1 MIEEHKASKDPEP
14 LTITGRTMKTMLTAC
29 GVPGEKA
36 EKFEK
41 ACAEQFGADAA
52 LSPRNLVETKKFEI
66 ETPECKFALTPSN
79 ASGSRRATL
88 TVHRTSSFPPAR
100 ACR

>member
-1 MIEEHKASKDPEP
+1 
-14 LTITGRTMKTMLTAC
+14 MKTILTAC

-36 EKFEK
+36 EKFEE

-66 ETPECKFALTPSN
+66 ETPEVQIRVDPEYSEWM
-79 ASGSRRATL
+79 
-88 TVHRTSSFPPAR
+88 TVHRISSFPPAR